1 MIITH
6 EYNLLQGTART
17 AVGLERL
24 ERLVGGIQEVEELA
38 LGRRHVV
45 FVLLRAASGAGPDDF
60 IVNDATKAPPA
71 TAADIS
77 SSRRVFTRDRAD
89 STSCS
94 GLLDM

>member
-1 MIITH
+1 MS
-6 EYNLLQGTART
+6 EGAR
-17 AVGLERL
+17 GD
-24 ERLVGGIQEVEELA
+24 G
-38 LGRRHVV
+38 
-45 FVLLRAASGAGPDDF
+45 LRAASGAGPDDF